1 MTKNDPVNHPA
12 HYTQY
17 EHEVIE
23 LTEKLDFCTGN
34 AVKYILRAPF
44 KGNEKQDLEK
54 ALWYLKHSL
63 EMDEPVATGWL
74 FMEELVQSYKNDIV
88 STLLLSDGGV
98 RLAMIKIGD
107 RLKEIENAETMDTIN
122 RLQKEVEQ
130 LRKDNEDL
138 RRQSRPGYIDPSPIW
153 SWSDSTFKDVD
164 RMFNYIKRGVYA

>member
-54 ALWYLKHSL
+54 ALWYLNRSL
-63 EMDEPVATGWL
+63 ELDEPASMGWL
-74 FMEELVQSYKNDIV
+74 FLEELVHSYKNDIV

-98 RLAMIKIGD
+98 RLAIIKIND
-107 RLKEIENAETMDTIN
+107 RLKEIENAQTMDTIN
-122 RLQKEVEQ
+122 RLQKEVDR
-130 LRKDNEDL
+130 LKKDNEDL
-138 RRQSRPGYIDPSPIW
+138 RRQSRSYNFDPIW
-153 SWSDSTFKDVD
+153 KQADELFRDAGGMFKVTST
-164 RMFNYIKRGVYA
+164 VYD